1 LNSSVLFSAV
11 LTAKKDFLIFACN
24 NQIVPD
30 TPVVSIT

>member
-1 LNSSVLFSAV
+1 LSSSAWFSAV
-11 LTAKKDFLIFACN
+11 LTAEKIYLFFACN